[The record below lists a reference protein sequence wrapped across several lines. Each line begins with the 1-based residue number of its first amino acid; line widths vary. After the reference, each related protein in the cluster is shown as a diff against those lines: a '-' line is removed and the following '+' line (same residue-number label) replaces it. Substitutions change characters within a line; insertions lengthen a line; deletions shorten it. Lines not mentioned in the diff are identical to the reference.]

1 MFRLLNGMRP
11 EREGF
16 PFNVPLPVLQKGKP
30 RDLSSLAFG
39 LARDS
44 LSIRRWIELKE
55 RILPCVR
62 MAHSMR

>member
-1 MFRLLNGMRP
+1 MFGLLNGMRP

-16 PFNVPLPVLQKGKP
+16 PFSVPPPALQKGKP
-30 RDLSSLAFG
+30 RDFSSLALS
-39 LARDS
+39 LATDL

-62 MAHSMR
+62 MVHSMR